1 MRFVVFGVGLGLAN
15 LLSDVH
21 TLGHPTKDG
30 VLVVKPGL
38 SMGGGRV
45 EDRGE
50 GGGRGGEGGVGK
62 RVCVWAATVA
72 HKTLPSPSPTVD
84 PPTALPHSRPAHSPS
99 PQ

>member
-1 MRFVVFGVGLGLAN
+1 MRFVIFGVGLGLAN
-15 LLSDVH
+15 LLSNVH
-21 TLGHPTKDG
+21 SLGHPAKDG

-50 GGGRGGEGGVGK
+50 GGGRGGEGGVRKGVYGQLLLHT
-62 RVCVWAATVA
+62 RLYLA
-72 HKTLPSPSPTVD
+72 
-84 PPTALPHSRPAHSPS
+84 PP